1 MPTPS
6 HCPNCGAPL
15 SPGQL
20 FCTNC
25 GMRVDASGA
34 DATQVNA
41 VNPYAGGVADNG
53 TAVNGT
59 QELVPIPPVPQ
70 DSGASYQQ
78 PSHHP
83 SNHNH
88 NHAKMIGLVAGCVAA
103 GAVAAALVFH
113 FVVSPQQQAQFQQQQ
128 QQSDQALSQAQ
139 QDASNAKAQAD
150 AAQQQADAAQQQAN
164 AAQQQ
169 ADQAAQAQADAAA
182 AAQAQAN
189 AQKSA
194 QNTADQQF
202 HDTLVSYYNAL
213 SGYDRRIRNAATN
226 FNNNYLSA
234 SASTRSG
241 YSDDATGL
249 QYELEAQVANLYRLS
264 EPQNSAYATQFALLQ
279 QCYNDC
285 YHRISVIADAWTT
298 DVQYSDPSA
307 HKDEILEPIQQD
319 NVHGT
324 NRYKTDYDSTY
335 PQISL

>member
-6 HCPNCGAPL
+6 YCPNCGAPIT
-15 SPGQL
+15 PDQL

-25 GMRVDASGA
+25 GARIVAAGA

-41 VNPYAGGVADNG
+41 VNPEAGGMMGGG
-53 TAVNGT
+53 TGIQGT
-59 QELVPIPPVPQ
+59 QELAPMPSVPQ
-70 DSGASYQQ
+70 YAGTDHQQ

-83 SNHNH
+83 SSHSR
-88 NHAKMIGLVAGCVAA
+88 AKLIGLVAGCVAA

-128 QQSDQALSQAQ
+128 DQQQQQSDQAVAQAQ
-139 QDASNAKAQAD
+139 QDASDAKAQAD

-164 AAQQQ
+164 
-169 ADQAAQAQADAAA
+169 QAAQAQADAAA
-182 AAQAQAN
+182 AAQAKAN

-194 QNTADQQF
+194 QDAADQQF
-202 HDTLVSYYNAL
+202 HSTLVSYYNAL
-213 SGYDRRIRNAATN
+213 SDYDRRIRNAATN

-249 QYELEAQVANLYRLS
+249 QYELEAQIANLYSLS
-264 EPQNSAYATQFALLQ
+264 MPQNSAYATQFSLLQ

-307 HKDEILEPIQQD
+307 HQDEILEPIQQD

-324 NRYKTDYDSTY
+324 NRYKTDYDNTY